1 MFSSYMLFEVAMRCS
16 VGDTHYSLSI
26 LREGL
31 VNIGGGSQLAVIST
45 NMQIQTGK
53 VGETQQGE

>member
-1 MFSSYMLFEVAMRCS
+1 MLFEVAMRCS